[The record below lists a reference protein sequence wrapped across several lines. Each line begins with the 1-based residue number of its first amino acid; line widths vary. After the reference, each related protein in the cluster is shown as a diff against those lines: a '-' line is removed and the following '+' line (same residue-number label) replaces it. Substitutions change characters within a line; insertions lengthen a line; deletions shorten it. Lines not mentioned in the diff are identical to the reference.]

1 MEETLAVQ
9 TEQTGQSAE
18 KTFTQK
24 ELDDI
29 VQQRLARE
37 RKNQPNAEELDEFRK
52 WREVKVA
59 QKPAEEK
66 QPETRAV
73 SDELKAAKDAQ
84 IAAEQKAAELE
95 AKFTAIKKGVAAD
108 AAEDVV
114 ALAKGKVSDN
124 VTLEAAIDEVLKKYP
139 QFGGAAVT
147 TGAKIHN
154 GGGVLSGVEAA
165 FYAKD
170 PLLKSKT

>member
-1 MEETLAVQ
+1 MEETQAVQ
-9 TEQTGQSAE
+9 ITPAEPAE

-37 RKNQPNAEELDEFRK
+37 RKNQPTAEELDEFRK
-52 WREVKVA
+52 WREA

-66 QPETRAV
+66 QQEAPAV
-73 SDELKAAKDAQ
+73 SDELKAARDAQ
-84 IAAEQKAAELE
+84 SAAEQKTAELE
-95 AKFTAIKKGVAAD
+95 AKFTAIKKGVSAE

-114 ALAKGKVSDN
+114 ALAKGRVGDN

-165 FYAKD
+165 FYAKN
-170 PLLKSKT
+170 PALKNK